1 MDQDNTSN
9 TPLHTPVLPNEVLS
23 YLNISQ
29 NGIYIDGTLGLG
41 GHASLIINR
50 LSSKGHLIG
59 IDRDSE
65 TLQHTK
71 KRLSGCKTPV
81 SIFYES
87 YHNFESILDGLGINQ
102 VNGILLDLGLSSYQ
116 MDSDNRGFSYKSNSD
131 LDMRF
136 DKSQKIKASDLLN
149 HGSVE
154 DIANIIYQYGE
165 ERRSRSIARKIVNM
179 RPLLSVNDLNESIRR
194 STHPHKRNK
203 IFARVFQALRIKV
216 NEELDKLEIF
226 LSIFLDRLSVGGRIV
241 IISFHSLEDRL
252 VKNAFKT
259 LASNQQLSILTKKP
273 VTPDKNEINHNNR
286 CRSAKLRA
294 GEKI

>member
-165 ERRSRSIARKIVNM
+165 ERRSRSIARKIVKM

-241 IISFHSLEDRL
+241 IISFLSLEDRL
-252 VKNAFKT
+252 VKNAFKN

>member
-165 ERRSRSIARKIVNM
+165 ERRSRSIARKIVKM

>member
-165 ERRSRSIARKIVNM
+165 ERRSRSIARKIVKM

-252 VKNAFKT
+252 VKNAFKN

>member
-1 MDQDNTSN
+1 MNQDNTSN

-41 GHASLIINR
+41 GHASLIING

-59 IDRDSE
+59 IDRDSDA
-65 TLQHTK
+65 LQYTK
-71 KRLSGCKTPV
+71 KRLSDCKTPT
-81 SIFYES
+81 SIFHES

-165 ERRSRSIARKIVNM
+165 ERRSRAIARKIVKM
-179 RPLLSVNDLNESIRR
+179 RPLFSVNDLNESIRR

-203 IFARVFQALRIKV
+203 ILNDAFARDPEFFEFIRSMEAYSDTFKDGTTTMVISPDSDFFKFFGDTGLIK
-216 NEELDKLEIF
+216 K
-226 LSIFLDRLSVGGRIV
+226 
-241 IISFHSLEDRL
+241 
-252 VKNAFKT
+252 
-259 LASNQQLSILTKKP
+259 Q
-273 VTPDKNEINHNNR
+273 
-286 CRSAKLRA
+286 
-294 GEKI
+294 